1 VSRAE
6 AVSRAAALS
15 RAAAVS
21 CAAAL
26 LCAIALSGAVTSLS
40 AQTLSG
46 TLQRDI
52 EAGPSK
58 PAAVIVDGEVVLW
71 ITTGIGPYSTA
82 YRAQRISERIKSVVR
97 DRTITDLTVNI
108 VEVDGSSELRVG
120 PQLLMVVTPRDAQE
134 VGLGRTTL
142 ASQYAHVIGDAI
154 RAERLRYAPGALL
167 RSGAYALMATAA
179 FALFVWIVF
188 RLTRALRLVM
198 RRRIGRHEA
207 LRAIQHEIASTE
219 RLRDVTPMVVGT
231 LRVVAI
237 ALAADVYLT
246 FVLGLFPWTRGFSHT
261 FLGFVFY
268 PVRSLSGAIVRYLPN
283 LLFLI
288 VIVALIV
295 LATRIVGAFFRQIQ
309 IGRLVFANFPPE
321 WADPT
326 NKIARVLLLALGAV
340 VAFPYLPASGSPAF
354 AGVSVF
360 IGVLVSFASSSALSN
375 VMAGIVLTYT
385 GAFRLGD
392 RVKIGDAFGDIID
405 TSLLATRVRT
415 IKNEEVTIPNSI
427 ALGSSVINYTRESRT
442 RGLILHSTVSI
453 GYDVPWRKVHDIL
466 IDAALATPGI
476 LQTPRPFVWQTALND
491 FYPLYEINAY
501 TASPQAMADTY
512 AALNERIQ
520 DAFFEA
526 GVEIMSPHYMALRDG
541 NTVEIP
547 EFLRPPDYQPR
558 SFRISQTP
566 PAEGATPERSMRD
579 RSMPEGPT
587 PEGPRTGRAATP
599 PSAPPG
605 PPRKPV
611 S

>member
-1 VSRAE
+1 LC
-6 AVSRAAALS
+6 AAALS
-15 RAAAVS
+15 
-21 CAAAL
+21 
-26 LCAIALSGAVTSLS
+26 ILSVS
-40 AQTLSG
+40 AQTLSS
-46 TLQRDI
+46 TLQRDL

-58 PAAVIVDGEVVLW
+58 PAAVVVDGDIVLW
-71 ITTGIGPYSTA
+71 ITTGIGPYSTTF
-82 YRAQRISERIKSVVR
+82 RAQRISQRIESVVR
-97 DRTITDLTVNI
+97 DGTISDLTVQI

-120 PQLLMVVTPRDAQE
+120 PQLVMVVTPRDAQDM
-134 VGLGRTTL
+134 GIGRTTL
-142 ASQYAHVIGDAI
+142 ATQYAHVIGDVI
-154 RAERLRYAPGALL
+154 RAERRRYAPAALL
-167 RSGAYALMATAA
+167 RSSAYALAATAA

-188 RLTRALRLVM
+188 RLTLALRDAV
-198 RRRIGRHEA
+198 RRRIARHEA
-207 LRAIQHEIASTE
+207 LRAIQHEIAPSE
-219 RLRDVTPMVVGT
+219 RLRDVTPMVIGT

-246 FVLGLFPWTRGFSHT
+246 FVLGLFPWTRAFAHT
-261 FLGFVFY
+261 FLGYFFY
-268 PVRSLSGAIVRYLPN
+268 PVRSLSAAIAQYLPN
-283 LLFLI
+283 LFFLI

-295 LATRIVGAFFRQIQ
+295 LAIRIVGAFFRQIR

-360 IGVLVSFASSSALSN
+360 IGVLVSLASSSALSN

-415 IKNEEVTIPNSI
+415 IKNEEVTIPNGI

-453 GYDVPWRKVHDIL
+453 GYDVPWRKVHDLL
-466 IDAALATPGI
+466 IEAALATPGI
-476 LQTPRPFVWQTALND
+476 LETPRPFVWQTALDD
-491 FYPLYEINAY
+491 FNVAYEINAY

-512 AALNERIQ
+512 AALNEHIQ
-520 DAFFEA
+520 DAFFAA

-541 NTVEIP
+541 SAVKIP
-547 EFLRPPDYQPR
+547 EFLRPPDPHP
-558 SFRISQTP
+558 FRIAETP
-566 PAEGATPERSMRD
+566 
-579 RSMPEGPT
+579 MPEAPM
-587 PEGPRTGRAATP
+587 PDAPHPRRAVAP
-599 PSAPPG
+599 PSAPAG
-605 PPRKPV
+605 PPRKPA